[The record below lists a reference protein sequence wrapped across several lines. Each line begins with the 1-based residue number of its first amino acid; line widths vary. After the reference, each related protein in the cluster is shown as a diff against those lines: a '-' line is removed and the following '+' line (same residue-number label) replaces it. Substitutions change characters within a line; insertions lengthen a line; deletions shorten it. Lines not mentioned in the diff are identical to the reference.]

1 MAWRKRDQNDEPE
14 SVELVVAGTGVLVQ
28 GTPSAVM
35 AYVDQVTT
43 LVSSNISKRV
53 LADGLAVA
61 GSIAALVN
69 THREYF
75 EFSPRAMKLLREH
88 GAIPTKDGF
97 NRSFV
102 RSGPAGNS
110 PFAGHLDW
118 RPVSLGPDQALAAQT
133 MLATLALRAAIQ
145 DLAAAVER
153 VEGKVDKLVTL
164 ARAERVGHAAGDRRT
179 LQALVDRVRSQG
191 RISSTDWSTVASLGP
206 LIARDIEALRAYVQ
220 REISDIDDV
229 TFAHQRSA
237 ELEELTND
245 LIKESLAL
253 LIVAEQNYVL
263 WQELRVAHVATFERR
278 RLDETVEDVR
288 ERLAALTEADQALLD
303 SLQQA
308 TSKLLNP
315 SGFEGFNPITRRRLH
330 DHGVNLDETMA
341 WFARERLLDRSA
353 LEIELPTLRESFDNA
368 RAALAEGVD
377 TAGTTIR
384 SLVSRRSDDQ
394 PAEPSEIQAET

>member
-1 MAWRKRDQNDEPE
+1 MALRKRNRIDEST

-28 GTPSAVM
+28 GSPSAVM
-35 AYVDQVTT
+35 AYVDQINA
-43 LVSSNISKRV
+43 LVSSSTSKRV

-61 GSIAALVN
+61 GSVATLVS

-75 EFSPRAMKLLREH
+75 EFSPRAMELLRQH

-102 RSGPAGNS
+102 RSGTAGNS

-118 RPVSLGPDQALAAQT
+118 KPIPLGPEQALAAQT
-133 MLATLALRAAIQ
+133 MLAALALRAAIQ
-145 DLAAAVER
+145 DVAAAVER

-164 ARAERVGHAAGDRRT
+164 ARAERVGHAVGDRRT
-179 LQALVDRVRSQG
+179 LQALVDQVRSQG
-191 RISSTDWSTVASLGP
+191 CISSTDWSTVASLGP
-206 LIARDIEALRAYVQ
+206 LIARDIEALRAYAQ

-237 ELEELTND
+237 ELKELTND

-253 LIVAEQNYVL
+253 LIIAEQNYVL
-263 WQELRVAHVATFERR
+263 WQELRIAHVATFERK
-278 RLDETVEDVR
+278 RLNETVDDVR
-288 ERLAALTEADQALLD
+288 ARLAALTEADQALLD

-308 TSKLLNP
+308 TTKLLNP

-330 DHGVNLDETMA
+330 EHGVNLDETMA

-353 LEIELPTLRESFDNA
+353 LEIELPTLRESLDNA
-368 RAALAEGVD
+368 RTAFADGLD
-377 TAGTTIR
+377 TTRTTIR
-384 SLVSRRSDDQ
+384 SLASKRSDDQ
-394 PAEPSEIQAET
+394 PDEPNEIQAET